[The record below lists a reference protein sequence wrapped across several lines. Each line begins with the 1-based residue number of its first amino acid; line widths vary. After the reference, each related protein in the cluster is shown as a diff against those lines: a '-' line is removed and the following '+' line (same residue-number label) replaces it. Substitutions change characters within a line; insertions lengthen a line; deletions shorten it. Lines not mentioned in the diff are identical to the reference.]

1 MLQSVMT
8 PIFLMTNLEM
18 SGVLAESD
26 LDMDSSTEEDEE
38 ERNEEGNDD
47 GNGEG
52 TNGHSV
58 SPFTIVLAKKRKKKY
73 ASI

>member
-38 ERNEEGNDD
+38 ERKE
-47 GNGEG
+47 
-52 TNGHSV
+52 
-58 SPFTIVLAKKRKKKY
+58 
-73 ASI
+73 